1 MCICMHPF
9 THTYASPGLGVG
21 CRDPI
26 VSPPY
31 LLLGL
36 VQTTVRSPRR
46 SLLLGFPSFSC
57 FLWDFCA
64 LRAQPNQDLTTSPHR
79 KIYLQSFWEMTTQEE
94 EVGLQ
99 TKLWFGALFASD
111 AKLTV
116 LVMSSTN
123 RISWCLSSLH
133 GDGIGAHVNVGFD
146 PLHHLQILISRL
158 WGVAAAPRWNMVW
171 DCRCVKLWCAWNP

>member
-1 MCICMHPF
+1 MHASVH
-9 THTYASPGLGVG
+9 THVRVARIGGGVQ
-21 CRDPI
+21 R
-26 VSPPY
+26 SNR
-31 LLLGL
+31 L
-36 VQTTVRSPRR
+36 TTVSLARFSPNHCQI
-46 SLLLGFPSFSC
+46 SKEKPLSGVSFLSC